1 MAGHPE
7 GRLGSLA
14 ARRAIY
20 SRNSVAWIS
29 LRSWRKDVKRRDI
42 RALKLAKEAV
52 DPVVIAGAAAEVAGL
67 VKLLLGGAPGFTVST
82 VAVGHSRR
90 PDSFAVR
97 MAEAA
102 AAELELPFVKIFA
115 DRFVNGVSHPKELKK
130 LRPLERLALPATPVL
145 LVDDVA
151 SSGWHLEEAV
161 TNLRAAGVT
170 CLAIAWISG
179 TIGSAVRPPL
189 DFGLEPLERSD
200 RIKTRL
206 MLASSFAT
214 LSR

>member
-1 MAGHPE
+1 MAGHPF
-7 GRLGSLA
+7 GSLA

-29 LRSWRKDVKRRDI
+29 LRSWRKDAKRRDI
-42 RALKLAKEAV
+42 RALKVAKETV
-52 DPVVIAGAAAEVAGL
+52 DPVVITGAAAEVADL

-102 AAELELPFVKIFA
+102 AAELDLPFVKIFA
-115 DRFVNGVSHPKELKK
+115 DRFVKGVSHPKELKK

-151 SSGWHLEEAV
+151 TSGWHLEEAV
-161 TNLRAAGVT
+161 THLRAAGVP

-179 TIGSAVRPPL
+179 TIGGQLKPAL
-189 DFGLEPLERSD
+189 DFGLEERVLTD
-200 RIKTRL
+200 RQRTL
-206 MLASSFAT
+206 LALASSLAPRF
-214 LSR
+214 